1 MDLNPDFTSTTAFRP
16 AGNEGAL
23 ALFAAAGIP
32 LVHGWLSDPHAPEHA
47 AVARARDYD
56 TAVALVARAD
66 HLTRG
71 ALVGDA
77 AAQAQ
82 DQDRP
87 EDSGASGNGN
97 GKAAAA
103 GSVFLSPEERA
114 SVEDGA
120 YCVSPAVQGR
130 C

>member
-71 ALVGDA
+71 ALVVDA
-77 AAQAQ
+77 AAQ

-120 YCVSPAVQGR
+120 YCASSALQHE